1 MHMLA
6 AGVALCTQV
15 GLWDIDHTSAGDDS
29 STYDGVLLF
38 EPHRDYVSSLKWLGP
53 SGSALLTGSYD
64 GIVRQ
69 LDVETGVC
77 VCACG
82 GQGGSGEEGAAA
94 HCAGVART
102 PWRALGCKHSATVT
116 TPTFSTSCPPPC
128 CCCCMCAGVW
138 GIVGGVPHDL
148 DECNWSAGDATP
160 DGSTVFLATSAG
172 QFSLMDTRTANS
184 SSAAPHLTIAN
195 RSALNSGVC

>member
-1 MHMLA
+1 MLA
-6 AGVALCTQV
+6 AGVAFCTQV

-77 VCACG
+77 VCVCVWWARGQWRG
-82 GQGGSGEEGAAA
+82 GR
-94 HCAGVART
+94 C
-102 PWRALGCKHSATVT
+102 
-116 TPTFSTSCPPPC
+116 
-128 CCCCMCAGVW
+128 
-138 GIVGGVPHDL
+138 
-148 DECNWSAGDATP
+148 
-160 DGSTVFLATSAG
+160 
-172 QFSLMDTRTANS
+172 
-184 SSAAPHLTIAN
+184 
-195 RSALNSGVC
+195 SALCRCCAYTLESIRVQAQCNCDNTHFLHILPATMLLLLHVCRCVGHCWWCAARP

>member
-1 MHMLA
+1 MTCLHMLA

-69 LDVETGVC
+69 LDVETGAC
-77 VCACG
+77 VCMVG
-82 GQGGSGEEGAAA
+82 KGAVERREL
-94 HCAGVART
+94 HSRGCCTYT
-102 PWRALGCKHSATVT
+102 P
-116 TPTFSTSCPPPC
+116 
-128 CCCCMCAGVW
+128 
-138 GIVGGVPHDL
+138 
-148 DECNWSAGDATP
+148 
-160 DGSTVFLATSAG
+160 
-172 QFSLMDTRTANS
+172 
-184 SSAAPHLTIAN
+184 
-195 RSALNSGVC
+195 